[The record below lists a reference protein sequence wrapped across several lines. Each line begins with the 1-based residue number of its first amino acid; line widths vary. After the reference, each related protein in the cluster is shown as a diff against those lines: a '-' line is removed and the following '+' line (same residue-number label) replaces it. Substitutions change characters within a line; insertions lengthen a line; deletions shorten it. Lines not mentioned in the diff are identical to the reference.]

1 MALLSVPYTESVAFF
16 GSVTVYIAS
25 DIHLTCVLRQPFNI
39 LFHVFLCRIV
49 ATVVSMGA
57 AGVPAGGLVYV
68 IVVLEA
74 CGLPTNDIGP
84 ILAVEWFL

>member
-1 MALLSVPYTESVAFF
+1 M
-16 GSVTVYIAS
+16 
-25 DIHLTCVLRQPFNI
+25 
-39 LFHVFLCRIV
+39 VFLCRIV

>member
-1 MALLSVPYTESVAFF
+1 MILLDKIVIC
-16 GSVTVYIAS
+16 GRI
-25 DIHLTCVLRQPFNI
+25 VLRFFIRSYI
-39 LFHVFLCRIV
+39 LVFKSRQCFLMSFSIV
-49 ATVVSMGA
+49 ATLVSMGA

-74 CGLPTNDIGP
+74 CGLPTDDIGP

>member
-1 MALLSVPYTESVAFF
+1 MFYCS
-16 GSVTVYIAS
+16 
-25 DIHLTCVLRQPFNI
+25 
-39 LFHVFLCRIV
+39 IV
-49 ATVVSMGA
+49 ATLVSMGA

-74 CGLPTNDIGP
+74 CGLPTDDIGP